1 MLILNNVDLNADMK
15 LSMSSVHWLVDNCPN
30 LTHLGNLRSWK
41 SIDYYN
47 VESVNFYRSES
58 ELSQFKEQIRLNN
71 WDLDLEIENLNFL
84 YTWIFPLT
92 VVYKI
97 NWNFPPYC
105 QKSQILWFYKQKV
118 TLWYL
123 WYRQVRNRVK
133 SCQETTFEFW
143 YFFFYWTTILFD

>member
-58 ELSQFKEQIRLNN
+58 ELSQFKEQIRQNN

-92 VVYKI
+92 VVFKI
-97 NWNFPPYC
+97 NWNSPQYF
-105 QKSQILWFYKQKV
+105 QKSQSL
-118 TLWYL
+118 
-123 WYRQVRNRVK
+123 
-133 SCQETTFEFW
+133 
-143 YFFFYWTTILFD
+143 